1 VVKHVGTG
9 RRQLCTAKGRIIMVS
24 DEDGITIVQH
34 CQFLG
39 VPITLPELESTN
51 LMLPPTNA
59 ESCCVFSLSI
69 SLQSLLGDE
78 TSRCLIFRQ
87 LLLSDFLVNPFR
99 RTPSENLHVQKIAP
113 NTSYLSLSLA
123 LLTRYL
129 FWFLNGL
136 NFLEG

>member
-1 VVKHVGTG
+1 
-9 RRQLCTAKGRIIMVS
+9 MVS

-78 TSRCLIFRQ
+78 TSRCLILCV
-87 LLLSDFLVNPFR
+87 LLLL
-99 RTPSENLHVQKIAP
+99 LY
-113 NTSYLSLSLA
+113 YLLL
-123 LLTRYL
+123 LLTRSVADSYSYPT
-129 FWFLNGL
+129 FL
-136 NFLEG
+136 